1 VLADNEQYADMRT
14 AIVTM
19 TLGMPFELVWNE
31 VCEPTWR
38 AYAARHGYDVIAINR
53 PLDTSI
59 RAALRSPAWQKLLVL
74 RPEVANGYDRIVWVD
89 ADVVINS
96 EAPAIAEG
104 VPLEKVGAVDEATL
118 PTREENRALW
128 EHVAETAAARLP
140 SDPQLV
146 AAVRRSAIS
155 PAEWHGAWGLPAR
168 GNGIVQ
174 TGVMVLSPK
183 HHCDLF
189 EFIYRTYECKVS
201 PAFNLEMRPTS
212 FEIQERGLVYWID
225 KRFNALANML
235 MLSEHRRCPITT
247 RAKYVAA
254 LRRYLAEHYFLHFA
268 GLKESIGELKDRF
281 Q

>member
-1 VLADNEQYADMRT
+1 M
-14 AIVTM
+14 VTI
-19 TLGMPFELVWNE
+19 TLGRPFELAWNK
-31 VCEPTWR
+31 VCAPTWR
-38 AYAARHGYDVIAINR
+38 AYAARHGYDVVPINR
-53 PLDTSI
+53 PLDTSV
-59 RAALRSPAWQKLLVL
+59 RAARRSPAWQKLLVL

-96 EAPAIAEG
+96 QAPAITAG

-118 PTREENRALW
+118 PTPEENRALW
-128 EHVAETAAARLP
+128 KHVAQTSAARLP
-140 SDPQLV
+140 HDPQLV

-183 HHCDLF
+183 HHYELF
-189 EFIYRTYECKVS
+189 EYVYRTYECKGS

-212 FEIQERGLVYWID
+212 FEIQERRLVYWID

-247 RAKYVAA
+247 RAQYVAA
-254 LRRYLAEHYFLHFA
+254 LRRYLAEHYFLHLA
-268 GLKESIGELKDRF
+268 GLKESLGEPTNPF
-281 Q
+281 E